1 MYRKLFDF
9 RFDFK
14 NNKNVTNLNENTKYC
29 YETIFRQ
36 IDILSSKN
44 CTLRLLIN
52 IKKNNNNNFVFVY
65 IMFERTNLIVVSL
78 SIKME

>member
-52 IKKNNNNNFVFVY
+52 IKKIIIIILCLF
-65 IMFERTNLIVVSL
+65 ILCLKEPIS
-78 SIKME
+78 